1 MRGRAKLF
9 TLVAAVTFI
18 ALGLTSFHSVSVSA
32 TGSSG
37 FVTRQGTKFMLD
49 GKEFRFVGFNLFDAA
64 NTYFPDQNKVGY
76 SCPRD
81 NGWWSQANIFPEAD
95 LDAAMKFMKDTA
107 GANVLR
113 FWAFQRYT
121 NGGTDWSGI
130 DKVIRVAKK
139 NGFKLLPV
147 LDDGPGYCT
156 YPEPQG
162 NAKWKLGGDTWYTT
176 GYKQKQGSYA
186 LTYPDFVKA
195 IVTRYK
201 DEPAILGWAM
211 MNEAD
216 TSMRVNGKSALVGFA
231 TDIGNLI
238 KANDPNH
245 LITVGTQSN
254 GASGASGADFNDV
267 YGLPMID
274 FTEIHDWPYWA
285 GGDYFP
291 LPGSSDGKTL
301 PDVNSPDCTK
311 TYQAKLAC
319 SIANSIRTIQKPV
332 IIGEGGVRAKQDTF
346 TDPQTGVALNYEQ
359 QKTRRANI
367 LESKMKAFFDNG
379 GAGYV
384 VWQYNKVIDG
394 EGYDVIHNSND
405 PLFAR
410 MKVFGENFASSIS
423 SSTTSTSP
431 TTCKE
436 DVNSD
441 GIVDI
446 EDYSLLVNNFF
457 KTPPPNLKA
466 DVNGSGFVD
475 IEDYSAMARK
485 YLKPC

>member
-1 MRGRAKLF
+1 MRGRVKNFVFISTIICTVGGLALF
-9 TLVAAVTFI
+9 NRVQ
-18 ALGLTSFHSVSVSA
+18 VSA
-32 TGSSG
+32 TGNMG
-37 FVTRQGTKFMLD
+37 FVTREGTQFMLD
-49 GKEFRFVGFNLFDAA
+49 GKPFKFVGFNLFDAA

-81 NGWWSQANIFPEAD
+81 NGWWTNIFTEQD
-95 LDAAMKFMKDTA
+95 LDTAMQFMKA
-107 GANVLR
+107 NGGATVLR

-147 LDDGPGYCT
+147 LEDGPGYCT

-162 NAKWKLGGDTWYTT
+162 NAKWKLGGDTWYST
-176 GYKQKQGSYA
+176 GYKQLQGNYK

-216 TSMRVNGKSALVGFA
+216 TSLRVNGKSVLVGFA

-245 LITVGTQSN
+245 LVTVGTQSN

-267 YGLPMID
+267 YGIPTVD
-274 FTEIHDWPYWA
+274 FTELHDWPYWA

-319 SIANSIRTIQKPV
+319 SIANSIKTIKKPV
-332 IIGEGGVRAKQDTF
+332 IIGEVGVRAKQDTF
-346 TDPQTGVALNYEQ
+346 TDPVTAEALDVVKQ
-359 QKTRRANI
+359 RLRRANI
-367 LESKMKAFFDNG
+367 IDAKMKAFFDNG

-384 VWQYNKVIDG
+384 IWQWNKVIDG
-394 EGYDVIHNSND
+394 EGYDVLHQTSD
-405 PLFAR
+405 PILPVMKKYADSFA
-410 MKVFGENFASSIS
+410 GG
-423 SSTTSTSP
+423 STTSTPSV
-431 TTCKE
+431 CNV
-436 DVNSD
+436 DINLD
-441 GIVDI
+441 GIIDI
-446 EDYSLLVNNFF
+446 DDYGIIVNNFF
-457 KTPPPNLKA
+457 KNPPLNPRANI
-466 DVNGSGFVD
+466 NGVGLVD
-475 IEDYSAMARK
+475 IDDYTLLVEK
-485 YLKPC
+485 FLKPC